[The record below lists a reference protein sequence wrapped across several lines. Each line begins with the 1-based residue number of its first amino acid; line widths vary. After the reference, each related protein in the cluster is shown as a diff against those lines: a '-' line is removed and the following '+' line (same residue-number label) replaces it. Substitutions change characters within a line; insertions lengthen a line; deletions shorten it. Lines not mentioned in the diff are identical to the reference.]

1 MTSKSNGSSV
11 ATRQIRRT
19 APASFEIWRAELT
32 AAGLR
37 PIVVVAG
44 SRGKTTVVRLLDA
57 VFREAGLT
65 TAIWT
70 DRGVEIEGTPQRG
83 ELVPWTRVQG
93 RLDDGTLDVAIREIG
108 WSTMRTAALQPS
120 SAPIVAVTNVCA
132 NRDAC
137 LIQGEA
143 KLAAKVLP
151 DLLKVASP
159 EGLVVLNGEDF
170 AVSGDEVPRDRPQW
184 LIGLNRV
191 TPLLRQHMGAGGTA
205 AWVDNGAL
213 IVGDQSSARG
223 LGRADDLVFAL
234 NGAAGFEVH
243 NALTVAAVATAAG
256 IGERAIGRAL
266 TEFRISQRFMPGS
279 FNIVEVN
286 GATAIVDRPEP
297 SWFLRPILRAVKDR
311 TIGRVVTV
319 AGRLEA
325 VPDSDLAEVGRL
337 LGRASQALVLHSDS
351 EDAAR
356 AAGFRQGVAL
366 NDVPPP
372 IVHTPSERRAVTRGL
387 AMVRPRDFLLIL
399 ADRPQS
405 VLRALARAAQAG
417 PRDMLAAD

>member
-1 MTSKSNGSSV
+1 MPSRSNGSSH
-11 ATRQIRRT
+11 APRQVNRS
-19 APASFEIWRAELT
+19 APPSFDAWRAKLT
-32 AAGLR
+32 TVGLR

-57 VFREAGLT
+57 IFRESGLA

-70 DRGVEIEGTPQRG
+70 DRGVEIEGAPQRG
-83 ELVPWTRVQG
+83 ELVPWKRIEA
-93 RLDDGTLDVAIREIG
+93 RLDDGTVDVAIREIA

-151 DLLKVASP
+151 DLLRVASP

-184 LIGLNRV
+184 LVGLTRV
-191 TPLLRQHMGAGGTA
+191 TPLLRQHLSAGGTA
-205 AWVDNGAL
+205 AWVDNGL
-213 IVGDQSSARG
+213 LVVGDRSLPRE
-223 LGRADDLVFAL
+223 LGRADDLAFAL
-234 NGAAGFEVH
+234 HGAAGFEVH
-243 NALTVAAVATAAG
+243 NALTAAAVATAAG
-256 IGERAIGRAL
+256 VGEKVIARAL
-266 TEFRISQRFMPGS
+266 ANFRISQRFMPGS

-311 TIGRVVTV
+311 AIGRLVTV

-325 VPDSDLAEVGRL
+325 VPDSDLGEVGRL
-337 LGRASQALVLHSDS
+337 LGRASQALVLHSET

-387 AMVRPRDFLLIL
+387 AMVRRRDFLLIL
-399 ADRPQS
+399 ADRPQA
-405 VLRALARAAQAG
+405 VLRALARAAQAT